1 MTAPESMSTVRATSA
16 SASAPAPPRLAW
28 SGPYLFASGAGQR
41 PYFVYTPTHYQLG
54 TSVPLVVILH
64 GCSQTPRGV
73 AVATQW
79 NDLAEEHNFIAV
91 YPGQTLAVTRTRSP
105 DRRTRHPAS
114 TIRAVSRRET
124 GSTHAGRTATA
135 TIAGTGFCPTISA
148 AVQENQRSS
157 PASRRR

>member
-1 MTAPESMSTVRATSA
+1 VTAPQSMSILRAT

-28 SGPYLFASGAGQR
+28 SGPYLFANEAGQR
-41 PYFVYTPTHYQLG
+41 PYFVYTPTQYQLG
-54 TSVPLVVILH
+54 TSVSLVVILH

-91 YPGQTLAVTRTRSP
+91 YPGQTLAVSP
-105 DRRTRHPAS
+105 DAITGP
-114 TIRAVSRRET
+114 TDTPNPPTTRAVSRRET

-135 TIAGTGFCPTISA
+135 TTAGTGSCPTTSA
-148 AVQENQRSS
+148 AVPANRRSS